1 MTKNNYIIKK
11 TYVAPFVAF
20 DEMEEEELMF
30 GASANTTG
38 TGGNE
43 GQDDDDWGNGAKEA
57 TGDFVFELDEVD
69 EGGE

>member
-11 TYVAPFVAF
+11 TYVVPFVAF

-43 GQDDDDWGNGAKEA
+43 RKDDEEWGNGAKEA